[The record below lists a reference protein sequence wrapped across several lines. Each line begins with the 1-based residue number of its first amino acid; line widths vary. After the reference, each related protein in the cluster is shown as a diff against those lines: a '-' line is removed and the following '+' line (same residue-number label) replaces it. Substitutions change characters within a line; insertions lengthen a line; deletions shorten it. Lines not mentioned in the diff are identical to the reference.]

1 VVEEGMQ
8 HFFCPY
14 TLLPQRFDPNSRPA
28 KKIHALSSRKPT
40 GLTSLKRFLVAAEE
54 RAEPRFGAE

>member
-1 VVEEGMQ
+1 MQ